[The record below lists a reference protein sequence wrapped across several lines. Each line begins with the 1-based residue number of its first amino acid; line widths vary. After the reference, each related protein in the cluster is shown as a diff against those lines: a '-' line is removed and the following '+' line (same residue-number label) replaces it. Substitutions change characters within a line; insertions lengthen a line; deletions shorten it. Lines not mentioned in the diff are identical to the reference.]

1 MKANAAM
8 KATSAVYLYPLKD
21 MNDYSDHSWN
31 MEGLRVFLSRP
42 EHKKDFI
49 QYPFRSD
56 SYWVALVLNGSLTI
70 QLNGEEQVINENS
83 MLIIPPHVVRQFD
96 EAPNNTCNAACVAFT
111 PDFMLD
117 TGLSQRH
124 IDLFEYLFNSHS
136 THLRLASE
144 DASRFL
150 TMITMLQEK
159 NFSREHHPF
168 ATEVVRHF
176 FNVFQFEL
184 AGLYHK
190 HSNQKK
196 AVHDHKEEIV
206 WRFLG
211 LLSKHV
217 KSERNLLFYAN
228 RLYVTPKYLTQ
239 TVKKLTGKTAGK
251 YIDELVIVEAK
262 NLLRDPALTI
272 AQVADLLYFSDQF
285 FFSKFFKRYTG
296 ITPSVYRKSV

>member
-1 MKANAAM
+1 MRTNTVFLPTM
-8 KATSAVYLYPLKD
+8 TMKD
-21 MNDYSDHSWN
+21 MNEFNDHSWH
-31 MEGLRVFLSRP
+31 MDGLRVLFSKP
-42 EHKKDFI
+42 ERKKEI
-49 QYPFRSD
+49 LHYPFRSD
-56 SYWVALVLNGSLTI
+56 SYWVALVTHGSLRI
-70 QLNGEEQVINENS
+70 QLNGEEQVINENNI
-83 MLIIPPHVVRQFD
+83 LIIPPHVVRQFD
-96 EAPNNTCNAACVAFT
+96 DSHSNCNAACVAFT

-124 IDLFEYLFNSHS
+124 IDLFEYLFNSRS
-136 THLRLASE
+136 TRVQLAPEDSE
-144 DASRFL
+144 RFL
-150 TMITMLQEK
+150 TVITLLREK
-159 NFSREHHPF
+159 NFSQEHHPF
-168 ATEVVRHF
+168 AAEVIRHF

-190 HSNQKK
+190 YSNQKK
-196 AVHDHKEEIV
+196 AVHDHKEEIL
-206 WRFLG
+206 WRFLA

-251 YIDELVIVEAK
+251 YIDDLVIVEAK
-262 NLLRDPALTI
+262 NLLRDPSLTI

-296 ITPSVYRKSV
+296 ITPSDYRKSV

>member
-1 MKANAAM
+1 M
-8 KATSAVYLYPLKD
+8 KATTNAVYLYPLKD
-21 MNDYSDHSWN
+21 MIDFDGHSWQL
-31 MEGLRVFLSRP
+31 EGLRVFLSRP

-56 SYWVALVLNGSLTI
+56 SFWVVMALNESLTFL
-70 QLNGEEQVINENS
+70 LNGEEQVVNENS
-83 MLIIPPHVVRQFD
+83 ILIIPPHVVRQFVG
-96 EAPNNTCNAACVAFT
+96 ATNNCKAACVAFT

-124 IDLFEYLFNSHS
+124 VDLFEFLFNSHS

-150 TMITMLQEK
+150 TLITQLQEK

-168 ATEVVRHF
+168 AAEVVRHF

-196 AVHDHKEEIV
+196 AVHDHKEEIL
-206 WRFLG
+206 WRFLA

-217 KSERNLLFYAN
+217 KTERNLPFYAN

-239 TVKKLTGKTAGK
+239 TVKKLTGKTAGT

-262 NLLRDPALTI
+262 NLLRDPSLTI

>member
-1 MKANAAM
+1 MTM
-8 KATSAVYLYPLKD
+8 KD
-21 MNDYSDHSWN
+21 MNEFTDHSWH
-31 MEGLRVFLSRP
+31 MEGLRVLLSKP
-42 EHKKDFI
+42 EHKKESFL
-49 QYPFRSD
+49 YPFRSD
-56 SYWVALVLNGSLTI
+56 SYWIVLVINDSLTI
-70 QLNGEEQVINENS
+70 QLNGEEQVVNENS
-83 MLIIPPHVVRQFD
+83 ILIIPPHVVRQFNG
-96 EAPNNTCNAACVAFT
+96 EANNNTKAACVAFT

-124 IDLFEYLFNSHS
+124 IDLFEYLFNSRS
-136 THLRLASE
+136 TQIRLASE

-150 TMITMLQEK
+150 SVITMLQEK

-168 ATEVVRHF
+168 AAEVIRHF

-190 HSNQKK
+190 YSNLKK
-196 AVHDHKEEIV
+196 TVHDHKEEIL
-206 WRFLG
+206 WRFLA

-217 KSERNLLFYAN
+217 KSERNLMFYAN

-251 YIDELVIVEAK
+251 YIDDLVIVEAK
-262 NLLRDPALTI
+262 NLLRDPSLTI

-296 ITPSVYRKSV
+296 TTPSDYRKSV

>member
-1 MKANAAM
+1 MRTTTN
-8 KATSAVYLYPLKD
+8 AVYLHTLKD
-21 MNDYSDHSWN
+21 MNDYSGHSWH
-31 MEGLRVFLSRP
+31 MDGLRVFLSKS

-56 SYWVALVLNGSLTI
+56 SFWIILVTHESLTF
-70 QLNGEEQVINENS
+70 QLNGEEVVLDENS
-83 MLIIPPHVVRQFD
+83 LLIIPPHVVRQFSG
-96 EAPNNTCNAACVAFT
+96 PTNNCQAACVAFT
-111 PDFMLD
+111 PEFMLD

-136 THLRLASE
+136 THLRLTPE

-150 TMITMLQEK
+150 TVITLLQEK
-159 NFSREHHPF
+159 NFSRQHHPF
-168 ATEVVRHF
+168 AAEVVRHF

-190 HSNQKK
+190 HSNQKNTI
-196 AVHDHKEEIV
+196 HDHKEEIL
-206 WRFLG
+206 WGFLA

-217 KSERNLLFYAN
+217 KTERNLLFYAN

-251 YIDELVIVEAK
+251 YIDDLVIVEAK
-262 NLLRDPALTI
+262 NLLRDPSLTI

-296 ITPSVYRKSV
+296 INPSVYRKSV